1 MGWKVEL
8 AESAERELAGLDP
21 QNQQRI
27 LSFLRERVAGRDDPR
42 SIGQALRGSRVGEFW
57 KYRVGDF
64 RLLGKIEDDRQVVL
78 ILRVGHRKDI
88 YR

>member
-1 MGWKVEL
+1 MAWKVEL

-21 QNQQRI
+21 QNQRRI

-42 SIGQALRGSRVGEFW
+42 TIGQALHGSRLGEFW
-57 KYRVGDF
+57 KYRVGDY

-78 ILRVGHRKDI
+78 ILRIGHRKDI